1 MTSVTSYTKQIPLN
15 NGYYRS
21 LYPLTNLNV
30 SSLLYTPSGT
40 TSAGTV
46 SSMIGATFPNAI
58 NFSTSLFKDMG
69 SQAVVNGS
77 TFRRVQMV
85 IDGAAGGAATFGVGG
100 SYTGNDY
107 DYLSFYILQGF
118 GGVGTSAITNG
129 SLPFIRTG

>member
-21 LYPLTNLNV
+21 LYPLTNQNV
-30 SSLLYTPSGT
+30 SSLLYTPSGV

-46 SSMIGATFPNAI
+46 SSMVGATFPGVI

-85 IDGAAGGAATFGVGG
+85 VDGLSATGGVGG
-100 SYTGNDY
+100 SFTGNDY

-118 GGVGTSAITNG
+118 GGVGTSAITSG

>member
-46 SSMIGATFPNAI
+46 SSMVGATFPYAV

-85 IDGAAGGAATFGVGG
+85 VDGLSATNGVGG
-100 SYTGNDY
+100 SFTASTNDY
-107 DYLSFYILQGF
+107 DYLCFYILQGF

>member
-15 NGYYRS
+15 NAYYRA
-21 LYPLTNLNV
+21 LYPLTSQNV
-30 SSLLYTPSGT
+30 SSLLFTPSGT
-40 TSAGTV
+40 TTAGTV
-46 SSMIGATFPNAI
+46 SSMVGATFPGVI

-69 SQAVVNGS
+69 SQSVVNGS

-85 IDGAAGGAATFGVGG
+85 VDGLSATSGVGG
-100 SYTGNDY
+100 SFTANDY

-118 GGVGTSAITNG
+118 GGVGTSAFTGG